1 MIAAPSSSTRSGARL
16 AAGRRRRRR
25 HPRRPVVVLVV
36 LLLVALALP
45 VPWLHVVSDDPMG
58 HAWRLNGRLYIEG
71 EAIDPGGEW
80 SWLAVG
86 RPPIVAELV
95 RDRVIGTD
103 SPPADLRRGSRTR
116 SPALSE
122 PAAVAVGLRHAGV
135 DVPMR
140 LMVEASQPRYDG
152 LPERVVITE
161 IAGIQL
167 AEREDWE
174 QVVGG
179 WDLAEERAAAT
190 TDTAEPTVEFA
201 VRDGRSFSVPG
212 TRLPYD
218 RIDVLDLAPLEL
230 DAAIAGPLTRFAPV
244 SWFRN
249 LSLGS
254 SHGTMVALL
263 AYTHASGGDL
273 AQTRHIA
280 GTGGIRGDGT
290 VTRIG
295 GLDPKARAAERAGA
309 DVLLFPA
316 SQADELE
323 GFEPEGMTLVPI
335 ETLDDAIQWLANPVA

>member
-1 MIAAPSSSTRSGARL
+1 MTAAPSTVSRSGLRR
-16 AAGRRRRRR
+16 AANRRGRRRPRRR
-25 HPRRPVVVLVV
+25 AVVLVV
-36 LLLVALALP
+36 LLLVGFALP
-45 VPWLHVVSDDPMG
+45 VPWLHVVSDDPLG
-58 HAWRLNGRLYIEG
+58 HAWRLDGRLYIEG

-86 RPPIVAELV
+86 RPPLVAELV
-95 RDRVIGTD
+95 RDRVLGTD

-116 SPALSE
+116 SPSLSE

-140 LMVEASQPRYDG
+140 LMVEASQPRYAG
-152 LPERVVITE
+152 LPERVVVTE
-161 IAGIQL
+161 IGGIQL

-179 WDLAEERAAAT
+179 WELAE
-190 TDTAEPTVEFA
+190 AEPTATSGTGGPMVDFA
-201 VRDGRSFSVPG
+201 IRDGRSFSEPG

-230 DAAIAGPLTRFAPV
+230 DAAIAGPLTRLAPV

-263 AYTHASGGDL
+263 AYTHASGNDL
-273 AQTRHIA
+273 AQARHIA

-295 GLDPKARAAERAGA
+295 GLGSKARAAKRSGA

-316 SQADELE
+316 SQADELDT
-323 GFEPEGMTLVPI
+323 FDPEGMTLVPV
-335 ETLDDAIQWLANPVA
+335 ETLDDAIRWLANPVA

>member
-1 MIAAPSSSTRSGARL
+1 
-16 AAGRRRRRR
+16 
-25 HPRRPVVVLVV
+25 VLVV
-36 LLLVALALP
+36 LLLITLALP
-45 VPWLHVVSDDPMG
+45 VPWLHVVSDDPLG
-58 HAWRLNGRLYIEG
+58 HAWRLDGRLYIEG

-80 SWLAVG
+80 SWLAIG
-86 RPPIVAELV
+86 RPPVVAELL

-116 SPALSE
+116 SPSLSE
-122 PAAVAVGLRHAGV
+122 PAAVAVGLRHAGIE
-135 DVPMR
+135 VPMR
-140 LMVEASQPRYDG
+140 LLVEASRPRFDG
-152 LPERVVITE
+152 MPDHVVITE

-167 AEREDWE
+167 AERGDWE

-179 WDLAEERAAAT
+179 WELAEREAT
-190 TDTAEPTVEFA
+190 TTKGTGAPTVDFA
-201 VRDGRSFSVPG
+201 IRDGRSFSAPG

-218 RIDVLDLAPLEL
+218 RIDVLDLAPRHL
-230 DAAIAGPLTRFAPV
+230 DAAIAGPLTRLAPV

-263 AYTHASGGDL
+263 AYTDASGSDL
-273 AQTRHIA
+273 AQARHIA

-295 GLDPKARAAERAGA
+295 GLPSKARAAKRADA

-316 SQADELE
+316 SQAGELD
-323 GFEPEGMTLVPI
+323 GFDSEGMTLVPI
-335 ETLDDAIQWLANPVA
+335 ETLDDAIRWLANPVA

>member
-1 MIAAPSSSTRSGARL
+1 ML
-16 AAGRRRRRR
+16 A
-25 HPRRPVVVLVV
+25 VLV
-36 LLLVALALP
+36 LAGFALP
-45 VPWLHVVSDDPMG
+45 VPWLHVVSADPLG
-58 HAWRLNGRLYIEG
+58 HAWRLDGRLYIEG

-86 RPPIVAELV
+86 RLPVVAELV
-95 RDRVIGTD
+95 RDRIVGTD
-103 SPPADLRRGSRTR
+103 SPPVDLRRGSRTR
-116 SPALSE
+116 SPSLSE
-122 PAAVAVGLRHAGV
+122 PAAVAVGLRHAGIE
-135 DVPMR
+135 VPMR
-140 LMVEASQPRYDG
+140 LLVEASHPRYDG
-152 LPERVVITE
+152 LPDHVVITE

-167 AEREDWE
+167 ASRGNWE

-179 WDLAEERAAAT
+179 WEQAEEQTTATSATGGTPAVGDGAAVGG
-190 TDTAEPTVEFA
+190 PTVDFA
-201 VRDGRSFSVPG
+201 IRDGRSFSAPG

-218 RIDVLDLAPLEL
+218 RIDVLDLAPREL
-230 DAAIAGPLTRFAPV
+230 DAAIAGSLTKLAPV

-263 AYTHASGGDL
+263 AYTHASGNDL

-295 GLDPKARAAERAGA
+295 GLPSKARAAKRAGA

-323 GFEPEGMTLVPI
+323 AFDSGGITLVPI
-335 ETLDDAIQWLANPVA
+335 DTLDDAIRWLANPVA